1 MNRNEKMLNYRRKNA
16 GFTLVEVVIS
26 LALGGLIMTS
36 VMALFVGFVQAWE
49 SKETKY
55 DQFIEQIDGCVRF
68 LSNELKTVT
77 VLPKGRDVG
86 SSAWQLMRLQEAEYA
101 QGERIVLGCKHV
113 CNFNISTK
121 DTEGIKFVVLMHT
134 NEQLIF
140 CYEEPEVVAK
150 RMAEGVETSGN
161 VKISRWILSPYLKKW
176 KFGHFDFEKG
186 VWEFASSLEQYSQ
199 RFANKKQPSVFPDGL
214 LLTFTFEDVEE
225 QRFISLMNEIDS
237 SKLDI
242 NFRKG
247 VEKGGKKSEA

>member
-1 MNRNEKMLNYRRKNA
+1 MLNYRRKNA

-77 VLPKGRDVG
+77 VLPEGKDAIR
-86 SSAWQLMRLQEAEYA
+86 SAWHLMRLQDAEYA
-101 QGERIVLGCKHV
+101 QGERIVLGCKRV
-113 CNFNISTK
+113 CDFNICSK
-121 DTEGIKFVVLMHT
+121 DSESIKFVVLMHA

-150 RMAEGVETSGN
+150 RMADGVETSGN
-161 VKISRWILSPYLKKW
+161 VKTNRWVLSSCLKKW
-176 KFGHFDFEKG
+176 EFGRFNFEKG
-186 VWEFASSLEQYSQ
+186 VWEFTSNLEQYSKQ
-199 RFANKKQPSVFPDGL
+199 FADKNQPNVFPDGL
-214 LLTFTFEDVEE
+214 LLTFTFEDIEE
-225 QRFISLMNEIDS
+225 QRFISLMNVIDS
-237 SKLDI
+237 SKLDVD
-242 NFRKG
+242 FRKG
-247 VEKGGKKSEA
+247 VEKGGEKNEA